1 MKTQAEL
8 TELLD
13 FIGEY
18 ATYLLG
24 SGVHTSRV
32 VRNARRIGASQSVDV
47 RLTTFQRTS
56 ILTVREEGNPQVVT
70 QVVEIPHL
78 PISFERNSDLSAL
91 SWDACDLRLSLAEI
105 RRRYDEIVARPRLDP
120 IFTLILVGLAN
131 ASFCRLFGGE
141 WCAVGIVFTAT
152 LLGFY
157 LKQRMQA
164 KGFNHYV
171 IFIASA
177 FAASMYA
184 SVAMIFDTT
193 SEVAI
198 ATSVLYLIPGV
209 PLINGV
215 IDIVEGH
222 VLNGIARLTSALMLI
237 VCIAVGLACTLMI
250 VKNGLL

>member
-1 MKTQAEL
+1 M
-8 TELLD
+8 
-13 FIGEY
+13 
-18 ATYLLG
+18 
-24 SGVHTSRV
+24 
-32 VRNARRIGASQSVDV
+32 
-47 RLTTFQRTS
+47 
-56 ILTVREEGNPQVVT
+56 
-70 QVVEIPHL
+70 
-78 PISFERNSDLSAL
+78 
-91 SWDACDLRLSLAEI
+91 CI
-105 RRRYDEIVARPRLDP
+105 RD
-120 IFTLILVGLAN
+120 
-131 ASFCRLFGGE
+131 S
-141 WCAVGIVFTAT
+141 VFTAT

-237 VCIAVGLACTLMI
+237 VCIAVGLSCTLMI